1 MKTFNYKVQLYV
13 KVWQEVGLTMKAHSQ
28 KEADALMI
36 QLAKDQPLSLDNGND
51 NIEIMNTEYLC
62 NTESL
67 VDNTDKHTVEVYR
80 DTCGNRILKNVLY
93 TNVKRNTKISNQSN
107 TYQKKNGQG

>member
-13 KVWQEVGLTMKAHSQ
+13 KVWQEVGLIVKAHSQ

-51 NIEIMNTEYLC
+51 NIEIMNTKYPC

-80 DTCGNRILKNVLY
+80 NTCGNRILENVLY
-93 TNVKRNTKISNQSN
+93 TNAKRNTKISNQSN
-107 TYQKKNGQG
+107 TYQEKNG

>member
-13 KVWQEVGLTMKAHSQ
+13 KVWQEVELTVKAHSQ
-28 KEADALMI
+28 KEADMMMI

-62 NTESL
+62 DTESL
-67 VDNTDKHTVEVYR
+67 VDDTDNHTVEVYR
-80 DTCGNRILKNVLY
+80 NTCGSCVLENALY
-93 TNVKRNTKISNQSN
+93 TNAKKSTK
-107 TYQKKNGQG
+107 